1 MTTVSAGRFASFL
14 VEQRR
19 LGVHDSKELARRFA
33 ERWPGFTPMQA
44 AKLAGDLADAVRRTG
59 GPGAVAVAD
68 GMDAIDREVTLCSE
82 GVNNQGPNTR
92 RSRR

>member
-1 MTTVSAGRFASFL
+1 MTTVSARRFASFL

-59 GPGAVAVAD
+59 GPGAVAD

-82 GVNNQGPNTR
+82 GVNDQGPNTR